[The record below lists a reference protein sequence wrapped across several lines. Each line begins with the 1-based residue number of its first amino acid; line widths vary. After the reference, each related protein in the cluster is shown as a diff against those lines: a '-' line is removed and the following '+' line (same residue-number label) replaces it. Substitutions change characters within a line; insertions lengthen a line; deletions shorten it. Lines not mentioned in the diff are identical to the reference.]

1 MNAMEVYRATE
12 PDFIVSMT
20 TYPKRFDMFKRAFES
35 ILQMWG
41 IDDAWK
47 IVVVLDDNL
56 SEADY
61 RRYSDFLGSFGDMD
75 VGSRIETMVSDAKWR
90 SANKLI
96 PVYNKYG
103 SEHPIVCFDDDKA
116 YPYRCLNQL
125 LERFDGGWR
134 YGRPNRDCIVAQ
146 EINPMFLGKDGE
158 IGFYNDLDVKLGQTE
173 FGKYLSNACVFPK
186 RCFGNGKLLND
197 YDKFSYVTNGN
208 HDELWFWAVST
219 VNGVRSVGLS
229 ETMAYMLD
237 DGVNIGGNAPSLT
250 DINSKQSE
258 VDGYNR
264 RLTEVLGEDMR
275 DVVNLVGVEFDVA
288 KGNYLATVYGIPNIH
303 SLYNGQKITFR
314 LQRWLPR
321 SYRTVLVN
329 SLSRYGWRVGVRIVE
344 EDFSA

>member
-1 MNAMEVYRATE
+1 MGEHRAVE
-12 PDFIVSMT
+12 PDLVVSMT
-20 TYPKRFDMFKRAFES
+20 TYPGRLETFKRAFS
-35 ILQMWG
+35 RILQMEG

-56 SEADY
+56 AEADY
-61 RRYSDFLGSFGDMD
+61 RNYRDFLGSFGETG
-75 VGSRIETMVSDAKWR
+75 VESRIEIVVSDAKWR

-103 SEHPIVCFDDDKA
+103 SEHPIVCFDDDKE
-116 YPYRCLNQL
+116 YPHKCLIQL
-125 LERFDGGWR
+125 LDRFNGGWR
-134 YGRPNRDCIVAQ
+134 YGRPNRECIVAQ
-146 EINPMFLGKDGE
+146 EINPMFLGNDGG
-158 IGFYNDLDVKLGQTE
+158 IGFYNDLDVKLGQME

-186 RCFGNGKLLND
+186 RCFGDGRLLND

-275 DVVNLVGVEFDVA
+275 EVIDLVGVEFDVT

-314 LQRWLPR
+314 MQRGLPR
-321 SYRTVLVN
+321 SYRTILFN
-329 SLSRYGWRVGVRIVE
+329 SLSRYGWKVGVRIVE
-344 EDFSA
+344 EDFCA